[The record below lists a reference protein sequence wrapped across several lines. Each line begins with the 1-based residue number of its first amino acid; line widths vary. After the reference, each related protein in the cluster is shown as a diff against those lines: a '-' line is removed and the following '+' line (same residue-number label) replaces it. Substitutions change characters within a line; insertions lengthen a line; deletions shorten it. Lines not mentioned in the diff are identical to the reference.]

1 MAGPKHA
8 PPAEGVAQQGEL
20 AELLG
25 LEARLAERATALELE
40 VERIRAGALA
50 RRVAAEAASAA
61 RLEVELKELDAEL
74 EAARRTRIEAIGQAA
89 GEVAGRFRAIDD
101 AAVHVL
107 AEHAVAL
114 VLAAASEERDS

>member
-40 VERIRAGALA
+40 VERIQAGALA
-50 RRVAAEAASAA
+50 RRVAAEAASAV

>member
-8 PPAEGVAQQGEL
+8 PPAEGIAQQGEL

-61 RLEVELKELDAEL
+61 QLEVELKELDAEL